1 MEGGLK
7 KRKGRRKTESNQPNT
22 WAVEIGRPNHLLA
35 EPEPTW
41 SHVAGHNLLVRGH
54 VLVPFDCIVNAIQLR
69 RAGGGFRKWTSA
81 DSSSLVN
88 VTASSTNKRITYC
101 NEYWLQK
108 HFSHRE
114 TEREETP
121 RVKAPIINSALL
133 VVFFPEVENNNA

>member
-54 VLVPFDCIVNAIQLR
+54 VLVRFDYIVNAIQLR
-69 RAGGGFRKWTSA
+69 RAGSGFRKWTSA

-88 VTASSTNKRITYC
+88 VTVSSTK
-101 NEYWLQK
+101 
-108 HFSHRE
+108 
-114 TEREETP
+114 
-121 RVKAPIINSALL
+121 
-133 VVFFPEVENNNA
+133 